1 MNIYQATK
9 EAMAKGMSITR
20 PWNGDAI
27 IVTPT
32 NGPECCLLELSS
44 RRGEKLPGRCWNPKA
59 DDLMADDWELT
70 ERTWK
75 EGQPFLSGCSR
86 ICVL

>member
-20 PWNGDAI
+20 NAI
-27 IVTPT
+27 IITPT
-32 NGPECCLLELSS
+32 NGPECCLIEMANG
-44 RRGEKLPGRCWNPKA
+44 RCEKLPGRCWNPKA

-75 EGQPFLSGCSR
+75 EGQPFLSGRSR
-86 ICVL
+86 KGEASR